1 MYIEQVVLSVNQ
13 PSYCNLLRQ
22 VLILRVSTLQQVQ
35 IHFFFKKIFLIVVVY
50 DFLYLLR
57 SLPQWSTKDFPQNHF
72 STESCLGRCH
82 DNFSISEN
90 WLEEGFCTCFDND
103 NDKCTDFE
111 SVCGNRISGPPEFFK
126 MIGLDSWMNVSL
138 TIVLIV
144 VGSTIFIV
152 LAVLIRQKLSASN
165 VIRTTKQVRF

>member
-1 MYIEQVVLSVNQ
+1 
-13 PSYCNLLRQ
+13 
-22 VLILRVSTLQQVQ
+22 
-35 IHFFFKKIFLIVVVY
+35 
-50 DFLYLLR
+50 
-57 SLPQWSTKDFPQNHF
+57 
-72 STESCLGRCH
+72 
-82 DNFSISEN
+82 
-90 WLEEGFCTCFDND
+90 
-103 NDKCTDFE
+103 
-111 SVCGNRISGPPEFFK
+111 